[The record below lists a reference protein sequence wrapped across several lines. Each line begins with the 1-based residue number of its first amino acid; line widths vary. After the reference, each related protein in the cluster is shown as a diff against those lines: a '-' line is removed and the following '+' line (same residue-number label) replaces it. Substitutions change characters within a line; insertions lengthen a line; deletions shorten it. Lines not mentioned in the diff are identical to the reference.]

1 MLAGNLDG
9 WLPHFQ
15 SLEQKVSDAVEV
27 AWPRCVAPLLSL
39 KNDMTLE
46 DRITDHLVQS
56 LIRARSLPGRLV
68 SQYVLLV
75 EDDSGNVSL
84 SSKIDFVLTVGD
96 DEDVY
101 LACECKRLNVPY
113 EKGTKG
119 LFGEYVEE
127 GLMRFVSGQYSN
139 GLPVA
144 MMLGYV
150 MDGRVDHARNG
161 IKRAMNARR
170 SSIRLNS
177 ERDVS
182 VTKGKPPRFFTN
194 HTSAPGHEIEV
205 CHSLLAWP

>member
-1 MLAGNLDG
+1 MLAGELES

-15 SLEQKVSDAVEV
+15 SLEKQVADAVEI
-27 AWPRCVAPLLSL
+27 AWPNCISPLQS
-39 KNDMTLE
+39 KKDDMTHE

-56 LIRARSLPGRLV
+56 LIRAKSLPGRIV

-75 EDDSGNVSL
+75 EDDNGNVTL
-84 SSKIDFVLTVGD
+84 SSKIDFVLTVGN

-113 EKGTKG
+113 ETGTKG
-119 LFGEYVEE
+119 LFSEYVEE

-150 MDGRVDHARNG
+150 MDGRADHAHNG
-161 IKRAMNARR
+161 IKRAIKART
-170 SSIRLNS
+170 STIRLNS
-177 ERDVS
+177 ERDVHLG
-182 VTKGKPPRFFTN
+182 TGRPLRFYTN
-194 HTSAPGHEIEV
+194 HNCVPGHNIEV
-205 CHSLLAWP
+205 GHTLLAWP